1 MQYHCVVQ
9 IKRKNKLIFVENKKA
24 MKLSKEIILN
34 LAEKARKGTLMET
47 LEIEFIDA
55 GEDFLTAR
63 MPVNER
69 VFQPDGVLHGG
80 ATFALAETV
89 GSFAAHLINHDR
101 EVTIRGI
108 EMSGNHLK
116 SVSSGF
122 VYATARAV
130 HNGRTTQLFQ
140 VEIKDGHDRII
151 SICKLTTIAIDKTK

>member
-1 MQYHCVVQ
+1 M
-9 IKRKNKLIFVENKKA
+9 
-24 MKLSKEIILN
+24 
-34 LAEKARKGTLMET
+34 
-47 LEIEFIDA
+47 EIEFIDA

-116 SVSSGF
+116 RG
-122 VYATARAV
+122 
-130 HNGRTTQLFQ
+130 LFMPLLEQ
-140 VEIKDGHDRII
+140 FITEELPNCFKWR
-151 SICKLTTIAIDKTK
+151 